1 MKKLQEDI
9 NAKMFMAL
17 KVSEVSKV
25 PFLFISA
32 PGMGKST
39 SVEMFAQ
46 HCGYELVMLRGNST
60 SESEVMG
67 YDVVDA
73 ANPTSK
79 STKHLRPSWFEM
91 VMQNSANGK
100 RTLLFIDELTTAS
113 SFVQSALLHL
123 IFERRVGMENIP
135 EDTLIVSA
143 GNYSQSLGNNFELIP
158 PLMNRFCIFNIVPT
172 VSDLNIF
179 LNEFDGSL
187 LTGSPKNKMNEIKKT
202 LESLDSM
209 AMEIEPTDRN
219 KIGEYIEAGLKE
231 QTKVLATTGK
241 KVLNLAVT
249 DMASL
254 YQDTNDDSLLKGFVT
269 FRTLNYLKKVTLAMY
284 ECFGSKGLTSATY
297 RLMVQ
302 GLCGIGLSRD
312 SSKNVVVTDVDREYF
327 DQIGLVLGEIEKLKN
342 TSLLEYGEF
351 FAQALGE
358 AAFPDGTKFPGEKSI
373 YDNAQINVITNKLDE
388 LLKDPSVAGFAR
400 PIRPEHIEK
409 LGEIL
414 QYNSRDNVKNTKF
427 SGSVSTTGP
436 TLEEITSKVVRWNF
450 INDCLANLRVVVDQ
464 TSCEYSQAT
473 KNSLKKIRTDISRNY
488 YKVQAYISMF
498 SRKNPDQVGLIPA
511 SKDTSIDDI
520 RLGDE
525 F

>member
-1 MKKLQEDI
+1 
-9 NAKMFMAL
+9 
-17 KVSEVSKV
+17 
-25 PFLFISA
+25 
-32 PGMGKST
+32 
-39 SVEMFAQ
+39 
-46 HCGYELVMLRGNST
+46 
-60 SESEVMG
+60 MG

-73 ANPTSK
+73 ANPASK
-79 STKHLRPSWFEM
+79 STKHLRPSWFED
-91 VMQNSANGK
+91 VMQNSAHGK

-123 IFERRVGMENIP
+123 IFERKVGMEKIP

-143 GNYSQSLGNNFELIP
+143 GNYSQSLGSNFELIP

-172 VSDLNIF
+172 VNDLNIF

-187 LTGSPKNKMNEIKKT
+187 LTGTPKNKMGEIKKT
-202 LESLDSM
+202 LENLDSM
-209 AMEIEPTDRN
+209 VMDIEPSDRN

-312 SSKNVVVTDVDREYF
+312 SSKNVVVTDVDKDYF

-342 TSLLEYGEF
+342 TSLLEYSKF

-358 AAFPDGTKFPGEKSI
+358 EEFPDGVRFPGEKSI

-388 LLKDPSVAGFAR
+388 LLKDPNVMGVAR
-400 PIRPEHIEK
+400 PIRPEHVEK
-409 LGEIL
+409 LSDLLI
-414 QYNSRDNVKNTKF
+414 YNSRDNVKNTKF
-427 SGSVSTTGP
+427 SSTIATTGP
-436 TLEEITSKVVRWNF
+436 SLEDITTKIVRWNF
-450 INDCLANLRVVVDQ
+450 INDCLSKLRTLVD
-464 TSCEYSQAT
+464 TEAAGYSQAILD
-473 KNSLKKIRTDISRNY
+473 NLKKNRSDISKNY
-488 YKVQAYISMF
+488 YKIQAFISAF
-498 SRKNPDQVGLIPA
+498 KKKNPDQVSLLPEVK
-511 SKDTSIDDI
+511 SSSIDDI
-520 RLGDE
+520 KLADE
-525 F
+525 I